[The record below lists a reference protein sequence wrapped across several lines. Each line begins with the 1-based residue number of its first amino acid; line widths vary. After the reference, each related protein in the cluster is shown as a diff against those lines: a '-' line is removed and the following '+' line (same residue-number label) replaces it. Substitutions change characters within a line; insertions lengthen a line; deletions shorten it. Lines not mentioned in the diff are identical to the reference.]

1 MAFIKLNYKSKEL
14 GREISA
20 QVFLPADLLGKEAEP
35 PYRTCYFLPGYS
47 AGGTELYTYLGFRMQ
62 CDLKG
67 IAVVIPEGE
76 NSFYIDHPER
86 GMNYSSYV
94 GAELVEM
101 TRKLLPLSDKREDT
115 YIGGISMGGF
125 GALYNGLRYRDTF
138 SKIAVMSPV
147 VDCLELTSKDT
158 CADAG
163 FPEGLFHYLFGEE
176 KEYLKSDANLKKF
189 YLEAD
194 KDKIPETFLCCG
206 RQDRLVYRQV
216 KAFVDVLRE
225 NGKAVSYK
233 ETDGDHELEFWGNMM
248 DPAFSFLAGIEEGE
262 KNRMVLK

>member
-1 MAFIKLNYKSKEL
+1 MAFLTMNFKSKEL
-14 GREISA
+14 RREVSA
-20 QVFLPADLLGKEAEP
+20 HVFVPADMLGEEMEP

-47 AGGTELYTYLGFRMQ
+47 AGGAQLYTYLGFRMQ

-94 GAELVEM
+94 GEELVEM

-125 GALYNGLRYRDTF
+125 GALYNGLRYRETF
-138 SKIAVMSPV
+138 SKIAVMSPA
-147 VDCLELTSKDT
+147 VDCLELASGET
-158 CADAG
+158 CAAAG
-163 FPEGLFHYLFGEE
+163 FPEGLFHYLFGSE
-176 KEYLKSDANLKKF
+176 KEYRRSAANLERA

-194 KDKIPETFLCCG
+194 KDNIPDTFICCG

-216 KAFVDVLRE
+216 RKFSEALRE
-225 NGKAVSYK
+225 NGISVFYK
-233 ETDGDHELEFWGNMM
+233 ETDGDHELDFWGRMM
-248 DPAFSFLAGIEEGE
+248 DPAFSFLAGIQEGE
-262 KNRMVLK
+262 RSRMILK